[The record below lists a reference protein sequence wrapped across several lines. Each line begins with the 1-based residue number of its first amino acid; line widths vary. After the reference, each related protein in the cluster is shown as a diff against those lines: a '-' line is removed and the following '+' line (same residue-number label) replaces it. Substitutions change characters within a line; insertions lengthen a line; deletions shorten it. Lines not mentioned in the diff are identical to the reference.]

1 MFSKETTT
9 FAIGHFFRTFTFS
22 NKSTRSE
29 KTISIDNKHFD
40 VPRGCINTYDGP
52 KVTEYYDSDDYS
64 EGY

>member
-29 KTISIDNKHFD
+29 KTISIDNKHFEGD
-40 VPRGCINTYDGP
+40 HLLIIYENT
-52 KVTEYYDSDDYS
+52 K
-64 EGY
+64 